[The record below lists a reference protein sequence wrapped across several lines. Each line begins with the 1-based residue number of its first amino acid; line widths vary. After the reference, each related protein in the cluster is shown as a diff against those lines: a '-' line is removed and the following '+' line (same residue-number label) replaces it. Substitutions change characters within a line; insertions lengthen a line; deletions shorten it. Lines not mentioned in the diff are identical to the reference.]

1 MTALGSTTLALA
13 NPGTHLPGYAREN
26 VTVGMIHIGV
36 GGFHRAHQAVY
47 LDALLSEDESARS
60 FGICGVSLLPQDRR
74 VVEVMNAQD
83 GLYTVLIRH
92 PDGTH
97 QTRIIG
103 SIVDHLFAPDDPER
117 VLTQL
122 ADPAVRIVSLTITE
136 GGYFY
141 DAARDEVQL
150 DAPGLA
156 HDLQDPSHPTTA
168 FGYLVEGLRRRR
180 SAGVA
185 PFTVL
190 SCDNLHSNSDVT
202 GRVVTALA
210 SHLDANLGRWIYG
223 QVAFP
228 NSMVDRI
235 TPRTTKTDIGIV
247 TRLTG
252 LDDAWPV
259 TCEPFSQW
267 VIEDRFPT
275 GRPAWERVGAQ
286 LVDDVRPY
294 ELMKMRLLNAGHQV
308 LAYPGRLLGFRYAY
322 QACTDPTI
330 RRLLERYLSQEGS
343 QTLPDLPGVDLG
355 GYSATIVERFGNP
368 QVEDALARLSFQSST
383 MISTYLLPVVRD
395 LIHAGQPAPMAI
407 TVIACWAR
415 FLEGVAEDGS
425 PIEIVDDRIP
435 DLRARAARHDDNIL
449 AVVGGN
455 PLFHGLEGR
464 SEFERP
470 YGHMLSRIRTLGVD
484 AALAAT
490 LSPGLVPHFPA

>member
-1 MTALGSTTLALA
+1 LDRSSITSSPLTT
-13 NPGTHLPGYAREN
+13 
-26 VTVGMIHIGV
+26 
-36 GGFHRAHQAVY
+36 
-47 LDALLSEDESARS
+47 
-60 FGICGVSLLPQDRR
+60 
-74 VVEVMNAQD
+74 
-83 GLYTVLIRH
+83 
-92 PDGTH
+92 
-97 QTRIIG
+97 
-103 SIVDHLFAPDDPER
+103 PER

-122 ADPAVRIVSLTITE
+122 ADPEVRIVSLTITE

-141 DAARDEVQL
+141 HAARDEVQL

-156 HDLQDPSHPTTA
+156 HDLEDPSHPTTA
-168 FGYLVEGLRRRR
+168 FGCLVEGLRRRR

-190 SCDNLHSNSDVT
+190 SCDNLHANGDVT

-210 SHLDANLGRWIYG
+210 SHIDANLGRWIYG

-294 ELMKMRLLNAGHQV
+294 ELMKMRRRNAGHQV

-330 RRLLERYLSQEGS
+330 RRLLERYLNQEGS

-383 MISTYLLPVVRD
+383 MISTYLLPVRD

-470 YGHMLSRIRTLGVD
+470 LRPHAQPYPHSRRRRRPGSD
-484 AALAAT
+484 AFSSSCPTSPPDRAA
-490 LSPGLVPHFPA
+490 A

>member
-1 MTALGSTTLALA
+1 M
-13 NPGTHLPGYAREN
+13 
-26 VTVGMIHIGV
+26 
-36 GGFHRAHQAVY
+36 
-47 LDALLSEDESARS
+47 
-60 FGICGVSLLPQDRR
+60 
-74 VVEVMNAQD
+74 
-83 GLYTVLIRH
+83 
-92 PDGTH
+92 
-97 QTRIIG
+97 
-103 SIVDHLFAPDDPER
+103 
-117 VLTQL
+117 
-122 ADPAVRIVSLTITE
+122 
-136 GGYFY
+136 
-141 DAARDEVQL
+141 
-150 DAPGLA
+150 
-156 HDLQDPSHPTTA
+156 
-168 FGYLVEGLRRRR
+168 
-180 SAGVA
+180 
-185 PFTVL
+185 
-190 SCDNLHSNSDVT
+190 T

-210 SHLDANLGRWIYG
+210 SHIDANLGRWIYG

-259 TCEPFSQW
+259 TCDPVSQW

-294 ELMKMRLLNAGHQV
+294 ELMKMRRRNAGHQV

-407 TVIACWAR
+407 TDIACWAR
-415 FLEGVAEDGS
+415 VPRGRCRGRL
-425 PIEIVDDRIP
+425 PDRDRGRP
-435 DLRARAARHDDNIL
+435 HQRPTSACGTTRRQHPRRRPRQPALPRP
-449 AVVGGN
+449 G
-455 PLFHGLEGR
+455 GR

-470 YGHMLSRIRTLGVD
+470 YAHMLSRIRTLGVD

-490 LSPGLVPHFPA
+490 LPPGR

>member
-1 MTALGSTTLALA
+1 
-13 NPGTHLPGYAREN
+13 
-26 VTVGMIHIGV
+26 
-36 GGFHRAHQAVY
+36 
-47 LDALLSEDESARS
+47 
-60 FGICGVSLLPQDRR
+60 
-74 VVEVMNAQD
+74 
-83 GLYTVLIRH
+83 
-92 PDGTH
+92 
-97 QTRIIG
+97 
-103 SIVDHLFAPDDPER
+103 
-117 VLTQL
+117 
-122 ADPAVRIVSLTITE
+122 VRIVSLTITE

-156 HDLQDPSHPTTA
+156 HDLEDPSHPTTA

-190 SCDNLHSNSDVT
+190 SCDNLHANGDVT

-210 SHLDANLGRWIYG
+210 SHIDANLGRWIYG

-308 LAYPGRLLGFRYAY
+308 FAYPGWLLGFRYAY

-330 RRLLERYLSQEGS
+330 RRLLERYLNQEGS

-395 LIHAGQPAPMAI
+395 LIHAWPASADGYHRHRVLGAVPRGRCRGRLPDRDRGRPHPRPTSVCGTTRRQHPRRRPRQPALP
-407 TVIACWAR
+407 R
-415 FLEGVAEDGS
+415 PGGS
-425 PIEIVDDRIP
+425 VRVRTP
-435 DLRARAARHDDNIL
+435 LRPHAP
-449 AVVGGN
+449 AV
-455 PLFHGLEGR
+455 
-464 SEFERP
+464 S
-470 YGHMLSRIRTLGVD
+470 
-484 AALAAT
+484 AL
-490 LSPGLVPHFPA
+490 

>member
-1 MTALGSTTLALA
+1 
-13 NPGTHLPGYAREN
+13 
-26 VTVGMIHIGV
+26 
-36 GGFHRAHQAVY
+36 
-47 LDALLSEDESARS
+47 
-60 FGICGVSLLPQDRR
+60 
-74 VVEVMNAQD
+74 
-83 GLYTVLIRH
+83 
-92 PDGTH
+92 
-97 QTRIIG
+97 
-103 SIVDHLFAPDDPER
+103 
-117 VLTQL
+117 
-122 ADPAVRIVSLTITE
+122 
-136 GGYFY
+136 
-141 DAARDEVQL
+141 
-150 DAPGLA
+150 
-156 HDLQDPSHPTTA
+156 
-168 FGYLVEGLRRRR
+168 
-180 SAGVA
+180 
-185 PFTVL
+185 
-190 SCDNLHSNSDVT
+190 VT

-210 SHLDANLGRWIYG
+210 SHIDANLGRWIYG

-294 ELMKMRLLNAGHQV
+294 ELMKMRRRNAGHQV

-330 RRLLERYLSQEGS
+330 RRLLERYLNQEGS

-368 QVEDALARLSFQSST
+368 QVEDALARLSSQSST

-395 LIHAGQPAPMAI
+395 LIHAGQPAPI
-407 TVIACWAR
+407 TVIVCWAR

-470 YGHMLSRIRTLGVD
+470 YAHMLSRIRTLGVD

>member
-13 NPGTHLPGYAREN
+13 NPGTHLPGYPREN

-36 GGFHRAHQAVY
+36 GGFHRAHQAVD

-60 FGICGVSLLPQDRR
+60 CRICGVSLLPQDRR

-156 HDLQDPSHPTTA
+156 HDLEDPSHPTTA
-168 FGYLVEGLRRRR
+168 FGCLVEGLRRRR

-190 SCDNLHSNSDVT
+190 SCDNLHANGDVT

-210 SHLDANLGRWIYG
+210 SHIDANLGRWIYG

-322 QACTDPTI
+322 QA
-330 RRLLERYLSQEGS
+330 ERVRHDTTTTSS
-343 QTLPDLPGVDLG
+343 PS
-355 GYSATIVERFGNP
+355 SAATR
-368 QVEDALARLSFQSST
+368 SST
-383 MISTYLLPVVRD
+383 AWR
-395 LIHAGQPAPMAI
+395 AGPSSNAP
-407 TVIACWAR
+407 TPTC
-415 FLEGVAEDGS
+415 S
-425 PIEIVDDRIP
+425 
-435 DLRARAARHDDNIL
+435 
-449 AVVGGN
+449 AV
-455 PLFHGLEGR
+455 
-464 SEFERP
+464 S
-470 YGHMLSRIRTLGVD
+470 
-484 AALAAT
+484 AL
-490 LSPGLVPHFPA
+490 

>member
-1 MTALGSTTLALA
+1 M
-13 NPGTHLPGYAREN
+13 
-26 VTVGMIHIGV
+26 
-36 GGFHRAHQAVY
+36 
-47 LDALLSEDESARS
+47 
-60 FGICGVSLLPQDRR
+60 
-74 VVEVMNAQD
+74 
-83 GLYTVLIRH
+83 
-92 PDGTH
+92 
-97 QTRIIG
+97 
-103 SIVDHLFAPDDPER
+103 
-117 VLTQL
+117 
-122 ADPAVRIVSLTITE
+122 
-136 GGYFY
+136 
-141 DAARDEVQL
+141 

-156 HDLQDPSHPTTA
+156 HDLEDPSHPTTA

-190 SCDNLHSNSDVT
+190 SCDNLHANGEVT
-202 GRVVTALA
+202 GRVVTDLA
-210 SHLDANLGRWIYG
+210 SHIDANFGRWIYG

-322 QACTDPTI
+322 QACTDPTV

-368 QVEDALARLSFQSST
+368 QGEDALARL
-383 MISTYLLPVVRD
+383 PVVHHD
-395 LIHAGQPAPMAI
+395 LDVPASRRPESIHAGQPAPMAI

-425 PIEIVDDRIP
+425 PIEIVDDRIS

-449 AVVGGN
+449 AVVRGN

-470 YGHMLSRIRTLGVD
+470 YAHMLCRIRTLGVD

-490 LSPGLVPHFPA
+490 LSPGLVPLCPA

>member
-1 MTALGSTTLALA
+1 LDRSSITSSPLTT
-13 NPGTHLPGYAREN
+13 
-26 VTVGMIHIGV
+26 
-36 GGFHRAHQAVY
+36 
-47 LDALLSEDESARS
+47 
-60 FGICGVSLLPQDRR
+60 
-74 VVEVMNAQD
+74 
-83 GLYTVLIRH
+83 
-92 PDGTH
+92 
-97 QTRIIG
+97 
-103 SIVDHLFAPDDPER
+103 PER

-141 DAARDEVQL
+141 HAARDEVQL

-156 HDLQDPSHPTTA
+156 HDLEDPSHPTTA
-168 FGYLVEGLRRRR
+168 FGCLVEGLRRRR

-190 SCDNLHSNSDVT
+190 SCDNLHANGDVT

-308 LAYPGRLLGFRYAY
+308 LAYPGRLLGFRYAH

-330 RRLLERYLSQEGS
+330 GRLLKRYLSQEGS

-368 QVEDALARLSFQSST
+368 QVEDALARLSSQSST
-383 MISTYLLPVVRD
+383 MISMYLLPVVRN
-395 LIHAGQPAPMAI
+395 LSTPASQRRWPSPSSRAGRGSSRALPRTAPRSRSWTTA
-407 TVIACWAR
+407 
-415 FLEGVAEDGS
+415 S
-425 PIEIVDDRIP
+425 PTYERV
-435 DLRARAARHDDNIL
+435 RHDTTTTSS
-449 AVVGGN
+449 
-455 PLFHGLEGR
+455 P
-464 SEFERP
+464 S
-470 YGHMLSRIRTLGVD
+470 S
-484 AALAAT
+484 AAT
-490 LSPGLVPHFPA
+490 RSSTAWRAGPSSNAPTPTCSAVSAL